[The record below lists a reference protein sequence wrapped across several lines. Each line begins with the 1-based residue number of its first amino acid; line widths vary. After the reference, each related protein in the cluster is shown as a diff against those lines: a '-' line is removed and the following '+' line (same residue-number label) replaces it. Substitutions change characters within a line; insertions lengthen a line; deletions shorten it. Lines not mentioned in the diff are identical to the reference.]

1 MFGNA
6 LKIIGSNLVCI
17 QPPLTTSG
25 IGGQEELDAKEL
37 IKEFTSRTKIPKNI
51 LVTTA
56 VRARL
61 RTFAHYV
68 SAWKGNIWKD
78 QTEIFLY
85 GARAFFKRCIYLS
98 ILLNTFV

>member
-1 MFGNA
+1 M
-6 LKIIGSNLVCI
+6 
-17 QPPLTTSG
+17 QPPLTTAG
-25 IGGQEELDAKEL
+25 IGGQEEVDAKEL

-68 SAWKGNIWKD
+68 SAWKGNIRKD
-78 QTEIFLY
+78 TDIFLY
-85 GARAFFKRCIYLS
+85 GARAFFKHYMGCLFNFA
-98 ILLNTFV
+98 LNTFV